1 VLDQNRTAVSRR
13 LVSEITA
20 SGYFREPQPVASYE
34 EGRERLRRGSALAFL
49 VVPSD
54 FARATERGRPEAQL
68 LIDGADP
75 LSSARVSG
83 IIGAVAREIDIRRVA
98 DRGDGPPV
106 EIRSHF
112 RFNATLADHVFF
124 LSVFGGLLLTN
135 LGISLTSLGLVG
147 ERESG
152 TYEQML
158 AQPTRAIEI
167 VLGKLAP
174 NVVLSYA
181 MLLVATILP
190 GIFFDFWPQGSWL
203 ALLFVALPYILCSL
217 AIGVLISTIARS
229 STHAVFM
236 TPFFIMPSFVLSG
249 ALMPHQ
255 LMPDGV
261 RDVGAL
267 FPLRWYQIA
276 ARRII
281 VRGAGLEDVW
291 VPTLALFV
299 MFGVLLAV
307 IASRM
312 KPRLG

>member
-1 VLDQNRTAVSRR
+1 
-13 LVSEITA
+13 
-20 SGYFREPQPVASYE
+20 
-34 EGRERLRRGSALAFL
+34 
-49 VVPSD
+49 VPSD
-54 FARATERGRPEAQL
+54 FARSAERGRPEAQL
-68 LIDGADP
+68 LVDGADP
-75 LSSARVSG
+75 LSAARVAG
-83 IIGAVAREIDIRRVA
+83 IVGAVAREVEVDRVDDGGA
-98 DRGDGPPV
+98 GPPV

-135 LGISLTSLGLVG
+135 LGMSLTSLGLVG

-174 NVVLSYA
+174 NVVLSYV
-181 MLLVATILP
+181 MLLVATVLP
-190 GIFFDFWPQGSWL
+190 GIVFDFWPRGSWL

-217 AIGVLISTIARS
+217 GIGVLISTIARS
-229 STHAVFM
+229 SAHAVFM

-249 ALMPHQ
+249 ALMPHH

-261 RDVGAL
+261 RNVGAL

-281 VRGAGLEDVW
+281 VRGGGLEDVW
-291 VPTLALFV
+291 LPTLT
-299 MFGVLLAV
+299 MFAMFAVLLVV